1 MERPGINAEQYEAL
15 MNVVELRGINPA
27 WPKGLINHVL
37 DSPARTLWMSGNPNI
52 SSMVS

>member
-1 MERPGINAEQYEAL
+1 MNAEQYEAL

-27 WPKGLINHVL
+27 WPR
-37 DSPARTLWMSGNPNI
+37 PATARTLWMSGNPNI